1 MKKALWKDIWREIAK
16 SKGRFI
22 SIFLLIALGVAFFVG
37 LKATGPDMINTT
49 DKYYKSQNLMDLQV
63 QSTYG
68 LNKDDI
74 AILNAISGVKN
85 VQPGY
90 TSDVMLKDS
99 LLITKVFSLP
109 KNDSINKYTV
119 EKGRLPNKNGEIALD
134 SVNKASQKYKIGDMV
149 TFVNSDGSALKGK
162 FHPTT
167 FTVVGFVSTAQYIEK
182 GTRGA
187 STIGNGRA
195 DIFAVV
201 PEADFDAK
209 YYSTAFM
216 TFKNT
221 ASEEAY
227 SDGYDT
233 ALERNTALVKKALK
247 GQPEARLEAIRADG
261 EAKIKE
267 GQQEIA
273 DGQAE
278 LDANEQKLNA
288 ARAEIDRGWSAYYQ
302 GKRELESKLA
312 EGQAEIT
319 KNEAKLAKAKQ
330 DLEAAERKITD
341 GQAQTEDAQGQ
352 LEAAQTE
359 LEDGQMTL
367 DENKAQLAM
376 VQRVYDSVRNYT
388 LGDIPIAD
396 IDEETKQEI
405 LDNADMLDP
414 ELGAY
419 IRDYFDGTL
428 SEAQLNRLKAE
439 ASKQLSEANK
449 MVSEA
454 QQEINRNRQ
463 LLADKQSQLAEK
475 KYELEQGKEKLAQGK
490 KEYADGRAQLDAA
503 KQKLADAKTTGY
515 AKLADAK
522 AKLDAAEASYASNL
536 ATFNQEKAKALTK
549 IADAK
554 KDLQIAQEKLDD
566 LALPKYFISDRT
578 DNPGYTEYKDNA
590 DRIASLSTAFPVFF
604 FLIAAL
610 VCLTTMTRMIEE
622 QRTQTGT
629 LKALGYSNAD
639 IITKFLVYGSL
650 ASVAGTAIGL
660 AIGFRVFP
668 QIIFVAY
675 GSLYNLPALDIS
687 FYWSYSLISLAVAL
701 FCTTLTAFVSC
712 RAELRENAASLMRPK
727 APKNGKRI
735 LLERVGFIWNRMNF
749 TSKVT
754 ARNIFRYKQRML
766 MTILGVAGC
775 TALLV
780 TGYGLKDS
788 IGDIVPLQYGQIMKY
803 DAVVVLDNNATKT
816 PLQDYN
822 DTIENTSNV
831 KSAADVSQK
840 NMTVV
845 EKGVANQGAT
855 LITPKS
861 TANFSDY
868 IVLRD
873 RKSHDPV
880 PLTNQGAVISEKLA
894 KLYSVTAGDSLTIRD
909 GDNNSYKIKVTGI
922 TETYAMHYIYV
933 TPDYYKQ
940 VFNNGPEYNTQ
951 LLQLK
956 KTDTKWEDSFAE
968 KLLKNPAVLA
978 VTFTDTASNAFGNT
992 MDSLDVVIIVLI
1004 ISAAAL
1010 AFIVLYNLTNINVSE
1025 RIRELS
1031 TIKVLGFY
1039 PKEVTMYVYRENIIL
1054 SVMGILVGFVLGIFL
1069 HGFVTSTAEVDMLMF
1084 SPTIHMMSFVYAALL
1099 TLLFSTL
1106 VMIVM
1111 HIKLKRVDMI
1121 EALKSVE

>member
-49 DKYYKSQNLMDLQV
+49 DKYYDAQNLMDLQV

-74 AILNAISGVKN
+74 AILNDIPGVRT

-90 TSDVMLKDS
+90 TTDVMFQDS

-109 KNDSINKYTV
+109 QNNLINKYTV
-119 EKGRLPNKNGEIALD
+119 DKGRLPRKSGEIAID
-134 SVNKASQKYKIGDMV
+134 SIGRATSHYKIGDKI
-149 TFVNSDGSALKGK
+149 TFVNSDGSAMKGK
-162 FHPTT
+162 FHVTT
-167 FTVVGFVSTAQYIEK
+167 FTVVGTVSTAEYIEK
-182 GTRGA
+182 GTRGT

-216 TFKNT
+216 TFDNT
-221 ASEEAY
+221 ANAEAY
-227 SDGYDT
+227 SDAYDS
-233 ALERNTALVKKALK
+233 AIERNTALVKKALK
-247 GQPEARLEAIRADG
+247 GQPAARLDAIQADG
-261 EAKIKE
+261 QVKIDE
-267 GQQEIA
+267 GRKKIADGLAEIEKNQRKLDDARATIDQGWVEYYDGKQELETKLA

-278 LDANEQKLNA
+278 
-288 ARAEIDRGWSAYYQ
+288 ID
-302 GKRELESKLA
+302 
-312 EGQAEIT
+312 
-319 KNEAKLAKAKQ
+319 KNEAKLAQARKDIA
-330 DLEAAERKITD
+330 AAERKIAD
-341 GQAQTEDAQGQ
+341 GEAQISDAESQLEDAQW
-352 LEAAQTE
+352 E

-367 DENKAQLAM
+367 DESKEQLAM
-376 VQRVYDSVRNYT
+376 VQRLYDAVKDYT
-388 LGDIPIAD
+388 LGDIPVAD
-396 IDEETKQEI
+396 LDEETQQEI
-405 LDNADMLDP
+405 IDNANAFDP
-414 ELGAY
+414 ELGGY
-419 IRDYFDGTL
+419 IQDYFDGTL
-428 SEAQLNRLKAE
+428 SEDQLNRLKSE
-439 ASKQLSEANK
+439 ASNQLAMANK
-449 MVSEA
+449 EVADA
-454 QQEINRNRQ
+454 QREINRNRQ
-463 LLADKQSQLAEK
+463 LLADKQRELALK
-475 KYELEQGKEKLAQGK
+475 KQELDLAKEKLAQGK
-490 KEYADGRAQLDAA
+490 TDYANGMAQLKAG
-503 KQKLADAKTTGY
+503 KQKLADAKTAGY
-515 AKLADAK
+515 AKLDAAK
-522 AKLDAAEASYASNL
+522 AKLDAAEATYAANL
-536 ATFNQEKAKALTK
+536 ATFETEKKKALAE
-549 IADAK
+549 IATAK
-554 KDLQIAQEKLDD
+554 KDLQIAQEKLDALD
-566 LALPKYFISDRT
+566 LPKYFISDRT

-629 LKALGYSNAD
+629 LKALGYSNVD
-639 IITKFLVYGSL
+639 IIAKFLVYGSL
-650 ASVAGTAIGL
+650 ASLAGTVIGL
-660 AIGFRVFP
+660 AIGFQVFP

-735 LLERVGFIWNRMNF
+735 LLERVPFVWKRMNF

-775 TALLV
+775 TALLL
-780 TGYGLKDS
+780 TGFGLKNS
-788 IGDIVPLQYGQIMKY
+788 IGDIVPLQYDQIMKY
-803 DAVVVLDNNATKT
+803 DAVVVLDSNATKT

-822 DTIENTSNV
+822 TIIDNTPNV
-831 KSAADVSQK
+831 KSALDVAQK
-840 NMTVV
+840 NITAV

-861 TANFSDY
+861 LDNFSNY
-868 IVLRD
+868 VVLRD
-873 RKSHDPV
+873 RKTHKAV
-880 PLTNQGAVISEKLA
+880 PLTDNGAVLSEKLA
-894 KLYSVTAGDSLTIRD
+894 KLYGVKPGDSLTIKD
-909 GDNNSYKIKVTGI
+909 GDNNRYKIKVTGI
-922 TETYAMHYIYV
+922 TETYAMHYIYM
-933 TPDYYKQ
+933 TPTYYDQ
-940 VFNNGPEYNTQ
+940 VFKNQPEYNTQ
-951 LLQLK
+951 LLKLK
-956 KTDTKWEDSFAE
+956 NTDQKWQDNFAE

-978 VTFTDTASNAFGNT
+978 VTYTNTASNAFGST
-992 MDSLDVVIIVLI
+992 MDSLDIVIVVLI

-1039 PKEVTMYVYRENIIL
+1039 PKEVTMYVYRENLIL
-1054 SVMGILVGFVLGIFL
+1054 TMMGIVVGFVLGTFL
-1069 HGFVTSTAEVDMLMF
+1069 HRFVTSTAEVDILMF
-1084 SPTIHMMSFVYAALL
+1084 SPTIHAMSYVYAAIL